1 VGHHTSNEA
10 VRIKSKT
17 FPVEESHESFRSGES
32 ESARYLL
39 REKVAASREKP
50 FWTFKFT
57 PAMGNTFDDWIRLPT
72 GTEFSSGILFNS
84 ITLPLKWVVWTTK
97 GLAGLPPHQSLRER
111 LCNQSSSLG
120 SVAGLYLVI
129 AISAFFLPPSKSVT
143 SSLPGC
149 APFYLRWL
157 CVMFSTQHGPGQN
170 ARRYIWSAH
179 VLLGDGTD
187 RVHLPGPHGHVPTA
201 GEHTRFCCNGGVPQS
216 GGAMGRLRELSVQ
229 FWYAARPSG

>member
-10 VRIKSKT
+10 VRNKSKT

-39 REKVAASREKP
+39 REKVAVSREKP

-129 AISAFFLPPSKSVT
+129 AISAFFLPPSKS
-143 SSLPGC
+143 
-149 APFYLRWL
+149 
-157 CVMFSTQHGPGQN
+157 
-170 ARRYIWSAH
+170 SA
-179 VLLGDGTD
+179 
-187 RVHLPGPHGHVPTA
+187 
-201 GEHTRFCCNGGVPQS
+201 S
-216 GGAMGRLRELSVQ
+216 
-229 FWYAARPSG
+229 